1 MKAASKQDVMELCRK
16 HQKGNT
22 AKQQVEVFSLSEEVR
37 LQAEAKML
45 DYPDFY
51 KPAPK
56 VAPVVMP
63 LNSFAVAQPQ
73 PPQEEPIECDDEVLP
88 KSTAFI

>member
-1 MKAASKQDVMELCRK
+1 
-16 HQKGNT
+16 
-22 AKQQVEVFSLSEEVR
+22 
-37 LQAEAKML
+37 ML

-63 LNSFAVAQPQ
+63 LNNFAVAQPQ
-73 PPQEEPIECDDEVLP
+73 PPQEEPIECDDDVLP